1 MSSKNLT
8 LTALCPLL
16 MTVVLSASAAEEITT
31 DGNAVDVREYIDPA
45 PQGTPGPSIG
55 EDVQDL
61 SDGSTNEGGP
71 PEVLVN
77 TYEAAIRDEKNLGPN
92 APGYIP

>member
-1 MSSKNLT
+1 MSSKSLT
-8 LTALCPLL
+8 FTVLCPLL
-16 MTVVLSASAAEEITT
+16 MTVGLSASAAEEITT
-31 DGNAVDVREYIDPA
+31 NGNAVDVREYIDPA
-45 PQGTPGPSIG
+45 PQGTSGPPIG

-77 TYEAAIRDEKNLGPN
+77 TYEAAVKDEKNLGPN

>member
-1 MSSKNLT
+1 
-8 LTALCPLL
+8 

>member
-1 MSSKNLT
+1 MSPKNLT
-8 LTALCPLL
+8 HVALCPLL
-16 MTVVLSASAAEEITT
+16 LAVGLSASAAEEITT
-31 DGNAVDVREYIDPA
+31 DGNAVDVREYIDSA
-45 PQGTPGPSIG
+45 PQGQPGPSIG

-71 PEVLVN
+71 SEVLVN
-77 TYEAAIRDEKNLGPN
+77 TYEAAVKDEKNLGPN